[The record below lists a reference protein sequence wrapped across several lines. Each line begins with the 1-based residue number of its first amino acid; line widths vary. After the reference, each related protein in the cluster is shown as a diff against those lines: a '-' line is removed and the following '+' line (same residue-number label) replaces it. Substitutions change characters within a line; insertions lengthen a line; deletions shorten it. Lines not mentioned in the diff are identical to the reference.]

1 MTEQSATL
9 ALSKKPDTW
18 SGFLQR
24 SADLLNRLELLREL
38 QAIHAGAVVEIG
50 IVSGEATA
58 SRATNVGLFLIKV
71 GV

>member
-1 MTEQSATL
+1 MTEQSAKL

-50 IVSGEATA
+50 RVRWG
-58 SRATNVGLFLIKV
+58 
-71 GV
+71 